1 MLNAGLKM
9 TESSSKKQSEGKPKS
24 RLWSSILPLFVFLGI
39 AGASYSLLSTEG
51 RDVSALPSALLDK
64 PAPALDVPPL
74 EGLVENGKPVPGMN
88 KDMFLNAATNKVSIV
103 NVFASWCVPCR
114 QEHPYIV
121 ELGKDERIQ
130 LIGINQR
137 DSTKNALSFLAEL
150 GNPYDAVGV
159 DRKGRASIEWGV
171 YGVPETFIVNP
182 QGRIIYK
189 HVGPINARDLQQ
201 KFLPIIEQA
210 LKSNSSS

>member
-1 MLNAGLKM
+1 M
-9 TESSSKKQSEGKPKS
+9 TEAPSKQPPEQKPKS
-24 RLWSSILPLFVFLGI
+24 RLWSSILPLFIFLGI

-51 RDVSALPSALLDK
+51 RNVSALPSALLDK
-64 PAPALDVPPL
+64 PAPKLDVPPL
-74 EGLVENGKPVPGMN
+74 EGLIENGRQIPGMD
-88 KDMFLNAATNKVSIV
+88 KDMFTSSEVNRISIV

-137 DSTKNALSFLAEL
+137 DSTRNALSFLAEL

-171 YGVPETFIVNP
+171 YGVPETFIVNR

-201 KFLPIIEQA
+201 KFMPIIEEA